1 MLLRALA
8 ATAALLLVSCGSARL
23 SVPNINPYRIEIQ
36 QGNFISQE
44 MVSQLKPGMSKD
56 QVRFILGTALITD
69 SFHADRWDY
78 VFRREKARSRELE
91 QRKLAVFFENGKLT
105 RIEGDV
111 TPAPGVSAAAVK
123 TPEAKSEVPAS
134 EAAALKPE
142 APVLKPEAPEAK
154 PEARKQPTSGAVPE
168 SKPAAQTAA
177 EIPKPAPAA
186 APEKSAATAET
197 PAVAPVPSGGKQP
210 QEKSWWE
217 RLREKLSR

>member
-8 ATAALLLVSCGSARL
+8 ATAALLLVFCGSAQL
-23 SVPNINPYRIEIQ
+23 NVPNINPYRIEIQ
-36 QGNFISQE
+36 QGNFVSPE

-78 VFRREKARSRELE
+78 VFRREKARSTELE

-111 TPAPGVSAAAVK
+111 TPAPGVDAAAVK
-123 TPEAKSEVPAS
+123 APEAKSEVPA
-134 EAAALKPE
+134 
-142 APVLKPEAPEAK
+142 LKPEAPEAK
-154 PEARKQPTSGAVPE
+154 PEAQKQPTSGAVPE

-217 RLREKLSR
+217 RLREKL